1 MLLRD
6 NFTSSTTDWSWVCSI
21 IILNALD
28 WFEKLWSVVD
38 MRKWYCRHR
47 AVPQQ
52 KDHKIKSI
60 TQSDLECTYTPR
72 NSTSLSHP
80 SPTSY
85 TRSLL
90 AGMYQ
95 LFDMFTVVKQ
105 LLLSVCEQATFVILL
120 YMWCQPKLK
129 FQRPSS
135 EICILSMYV
144 SAQFR
149 VAASAGVIVCTSR
162 RVNPSCIIVAFTL
175 VSHFS
180 GSLVV
185 YSSDECYLAVSNDVK
200 LPRIYFASGYVEY
213 NSGPCIAAG

>member
-90 AGMYQ
+90 AGISCLTCSQ
-95 LFDMFTVVKQ
+95 WSSNSCWA
-105 LLLSVCEQATFVILL
+105 SVNRRPLWYFSICDVSQSWSFNDQVQKYAYSACTSQPNLGLRRQPGSL
-120 YMWCQPKLK
+120 YALREESTP
-129 FQRPSS
+129 
-135 EICILSMYV
+135 
-144 SAQFR
+144 
-149 VAASAGVIVCTSR
+149 AASLS
-162 RVNPSCIIVAFTL
+162 L
-175 VSHFS
+175 SH
-180 GSLVV
+180 
-185 YSSDECYLAVSNDVK
+185 
-200 LPRIYFASGYVEY
+200 
-213 NSGPCIAAG
+213 